1 MNNGMKSETLVVEN
15 LQKVFFPGTENEKHI
30 LKNVSLKV
38 YDGDFISVIGNNGA
52 GKSTLLNTIAGT
64 LPVDA
69 GRIVLEKHDV
79 AKKSV
84 AYRARW
90 MSRVFQDPKMGTA
103 GDLSVAENLVLAQ
116 SHTNTI
122 SLRRYKK
129 ADKWNRY
136 HELLKTLYMGLEDR
150 LETQVKYLSGGQR
163 QALSLLMATLSK
175 PKLLLLDEHTAAL
188 DPKTSSDVMKIT
200 QDIVTHE
207 GLTTMMITH
216 KMSDALKYGNRLVMV
231 QDGQIKLD
239 VKGEEKQNLRSEDLV
254 KLFQE

>member
-1 MNNGMKSETLVVEN
+1 M
-15 LQKVFFPGTENEKHI
+15 
-30 LKNVSLKV
+30 KV

-64 LPVDA
+64 LSADA
-69 GRIVLEKHDV
+69 GEIDLASHSVV
-79 AKKSV
+79 NKSIT
-84 AYRARW
+84 YRSRW

-116 SHTNTI
+116 SHTHTT

-129 ADKWNRY
+129 ADRWNRY
-136 HELLKTLYMGLEDR
+136 QELLKTLNMGLEDR

-188 DPKTSSDVMKIT
+188 DPKTSRDVMEIT
-200 QDIVTHE
+200 QDIVTRE

-216 KMSDALKYGNRLVMV
+216 KMSDALKYGNRLIMV

-239 VKGEEKQNLRSEDLV
+239 VSGEDKKNLKSEDLV
-254 KLFQE
+254 GLFA

>member
-1 MNNGMKSETLVVEN
+1 MVKN

-64 LPVDA
+64 LSADA
-69 GRIVLEKHDV
+69 GKIVLDNHNMVKRPV
-79 AKKSV
+79 S
-84 AYRARW
+84 YRARW

-116 SHTNTI
+116 DHTNTF
-122 SLRRYKK
+122 SLRRFRRV
-129 ADKWNRY
+129 DRWNRY
-136 HELLKTLYMGLEDR
+136 QELLKTLNMGLENR

-188 DPKTSSDVMKIT
+188 DPKTSRDVMDIT
-200 QDIVTHE
+200 REIVTHE

-216 KMSDALKYGNRLVMV
+216 KMSDALKYGNRLIMV

-239 VKGEEKQNLRSEDLV
+239 VRGEEKQNLKSEDLV
-254 KLFQE
+254 KLFQD